1 MSSAATMSVSTIAKD
16 ELIQSLHTQLKQ
28 HRNRV
33 ISYRLLVS
41 LPAFMLVIAVTY
53 LLSHSLLYC
62 GISAVLMA
70 TMLAWRLA
78 RSTELADIR
87 LDNFLLHL
95 NRCYPQLEESAQ
107 LLTRD
112 PLELNLLQQLQQHKI
127 RELLTGILAQ
137 TNSYVSADYSLKR
150 PMVLS
155 VTTAIALIVLSLVTS
170 KIHWQQIGLSEPTD
184 KITAEMN
191 STLPDGINSVQ
202 VTIQPPTYSQLAT
215 TQFTELNMSLLAGS
229 QITWQLGFKHTGNLA
244 QDAAQNAYAIEL
256 SNGELIALIQQEN
269 GLFMATA
276 TINQTAIYSLNSP
289 SGKLDGVYT
298 LAVTADSA
306 PQIRFLAPNT
316 TTTEIAK
323 DGLTELKTEVVV
335 TDDFA
340 LSQVSIQASIAK
352 GSGEGVKFRDQNFE
366 FDSMQI
372 IAGKAHYFKHWQ
384 LTELDMEPGDEMY
397 FSVLAWDN
405 REPEAQLTR
414 SPTKII
420 RWLEE
425 EQSELV
431 SEGILLD
438 VMPEY
443 FKSQRQ
449 IIIETEQLLLA
460 QEQLENSE
468 FKRLS
473 TELGFAQSD
482 LKQKYGQFLGDEFEG
497 ATLHNMESGPVHQ
510 TEQHDEHDDAEDQ
523 DHEKAA
529 QQHEH
534 EAPQSDDK
542 SGASQLIAQF
552 GHNHGETELG
562 FTGFKG
568 QPSPTALM
576 KQAIANMWNAE
587 LHLMLSEPAQAL
599 PYEKQALKFLT
610 QAKQAERIYVKRLG
624 FEPPPVSESRRYQ
637 GELKDIK
644 NAQQQQQS
652 PQIFEQQLLLTASIN
667 ALQEWLNSSQN
678 EVSLPITAEQ
688 QKALKTLLMAGLNS
702 APDNIQHIAT
712 LEKLSAKATQLQQEC
727 PSCITQLQQ
736 KLWSLLPAVVAA
748 PAAQQNSYFLSNP
761 ALTDYQQFLQQE
773 QQQ

>member
-1 MSSAATMSVSTIAKD
+1 
-16 ELIQSLHTQLKQ
+16 
-28 HRNRV
+28 
-33 ISYRLLVS
+33 
-41 LPAFMLVIAVTY
+41 
-53 LLSHSLLYC
+53 
-62 GISAVLMA
+62 MA
-70 TMLAWRLA
+70 IVLAWRLA
-78 RSTELADIR
+78 RSTELADIH

-112 PLELNLLQQLQQHKI
+112 PKELNLLQQLQQHKI

-137 TNSYVSADYSLKR
+137 HNSYVSADYRLKR
-150 PMVLS
+150 PVLLS
-155 VTTAIALIVLSLVTS
+155 VITAIVLIVASLVTS

-184 KITAEMN
+184 NTPVE
-191 STLPDGINSVQ
+191 SSLPDGINRVQ
-202 VTIQPPTYSQLAT
+202 VTIKPPTYSQLAT
-215 TQFTELNMSLLAGS
+215 AQSAELNISLLAGS
-229 QITWQLGFKHTGNLA
+229 QITWQLGFKQAGTLA
-244 QDAAQNAYAIEL
+244 QNAAQNAYTIEL

-276 TINQTAIYSLNSP
+276 TITQSAIYSLNSP

-306 PQIRFLAPNT
+306 PQIRFIAPSN

-323 DGLTELKTEVVV
+323 DGLAQLHSEVVV
-335 TDDFA
+335 SDDFA
-340 LSQVSIQASIAK
+340 LTNVLIQASIAK

-384 LTELDMEPGDEMY
+384 LTELGMEPGDEMY

-405 REPEAQLTR
+405 REPEPQLTR
-414 SPTKII
+414 SPSKIV

-425 EQSELV
+425 EQSELA

-482 LKQKYGQFLGDEFEG
+482 LKQKYGQFLGDEFAG
-497 ATLHNMESGPVHQ
+497 ATLHTMESGPMHQ
-510 TEQHDEHDDAEDQ
+510 TEQHDEHDDDAEDQ

-534 EAPQSDDK
+534 ESPQSDDK

-552 GHNHGETELG
+552 GHNHGEAELG

-587 LHLMLSEPAQAL
+587 LHLMMSEPAQAL

-678 EVSLPITAEQ
+678 EVSLAITSEQ
-688 QKALKTLLMAGLNS
+688 QKALKTLLMAGLDS

-712 LEKLSAKATQLQQEC
+712 LEKLSAKATQLKQEC

-748 PAAQQNSYFLSNP
+748 PAAEQNSYFLSNP

-773 QQQ
+773 QQP